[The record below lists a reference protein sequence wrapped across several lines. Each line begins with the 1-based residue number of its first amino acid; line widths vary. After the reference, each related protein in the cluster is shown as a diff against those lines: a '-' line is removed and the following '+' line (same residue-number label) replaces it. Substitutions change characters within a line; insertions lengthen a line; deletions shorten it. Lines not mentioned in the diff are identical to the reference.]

1 LGRVTAEC
9 DWARCP
15 KRTHQS
21 RDIAAAKIDGMTVT
35 RIRNGERSAALL
47 AKLGDDLRDGPVST
61 EPLPMEA
68 NHGGPLFTKIRED
81 GRSRIQETAISAN
94 ALLPERP

>member
-1 LGRVTAEC
+1 
-9 DWARCP
+9 
-15 KRTHQS
+15 
-21 RDIAAAKIDGMTVT
+21 MTVT
-35 RIRNGERSAALL
+35 RIRNGERSALL
-47 AKLGDDLRDGPVST
+47 AKLGYDLRDGPVST